1 MAGSFIGG
9 GNRGIGRKPPTCR
22 KSLTNF
28 ITYCCIKYT
37 SPLVGIELDYDAPGL
52 FNVGMPEKVFFY
64 DGMPEKVFFNVGM
77 PEKVFFMLAC
87 LRRFFLCWHA

>member
-1 MAGSFIGG
+1 
-9 GNRGIGRKPPTCR
+9 
-22 KSLTNF
+22 
-28 ITYCCIKYT
+28 
-37 SPLVGIELDYDAPGL
+37 VGIELDYDAPGL

-87 LRRFFLCWHA
+87 LRRFFSQKHVVRTRLDYQH